1 MRSLFALA
9 LTTALLGAGVGS
21 SLPELVDAA
30 KKADWEAVRVL
41 LEQGADVNVAAADG
55 TTALHWASYWDDLAG
70 AVLLIREGAD
80 PGSANDLGATPLWN
94 AALNGSS
101 EMVRSLLEAGA
112 DPDAALILGET
123 VLMTA
128 ARSGNADVVGQL
140 LAEGADPNVSAA
152 RGQTALMWAA
162 AQGHSD
168 VVEALLAYD
177 ADVHARSDVWSELH
191 KTDLEQAGHSD
202 YQIWI
207 QQGGNTPLMFA
218 VRAGDLASA
227 QMLVAA
233 GADVQIESAYGIDA
247 TALAAHSDHADL
259 VEFLLESGADPNT
272 SEGGYTALHA
282 AILRGNER
290 AVRALLAHGADAN
303 SPLLAPS
310 PTRRQSL
317 DFFFHP
323 AFVGA
328 TPFWLAARFVQPGVM
343 RALAESGADPLFVHE
358 PEYWAGGGPAC
369 AWQEEGVTTAL
380 MAALGVGG
388 PNSGFA
394 TPGPL
399 EREALTLEAV
409 RIAVELGVDVGA
421 QDGNGRNATQAAQRR
436 GYDSVVEFLRNLQID
451 REPVR

>member
-1 MRSLFALA
+1 MRIRGLFTVALA
-9 LTTALLGAGVGS
+9 SALLGAGVGPG
-21 SLPELVDAA
+21 LPPLVDAA
-30 KKADWEAVRVL
+30 KNADWEAVRVL
-41 LEQGADVNVAAADG
+41 LEQGADVNATAADG
-55 TTALHWASYWDDLAG
+55 TTALHWASYWDDPAG
-70 AVLLIREGAD
+70 AELLIREGAD
-80 PGSANDLGATPLWN
+80 PGAATDLGATPLWS

-101 EMVRSLLEAGA
+101 AMARILLRAGA
-112 DPDAALILGET
+112 DPGAALILGET

-140 LAEGADPNVSAA
+140 LAEGADPNLSAA

-168 VVEALLAYD
+168 VVRELLAYD
-177 ADVHARSDVWSELH
+177 ADVHARSDVWRELH
-191 KTDLEQAGHSD
+191 KTDLQQAGHRD

-227 QMLVAA
+227 VMLVTA
-233 GADVQIESAYGIDA
+233 GADVNVESAYGIDA
-247 TALAAHSDHADL
+247 TALAAHSNHADL
-259 VEFLLESGADPNT
+259 VEFLLQSGANPNA
-272 SEGGYTALHA
+272 SKGGYAALHA

-303 SPLLAPS
+303 LPLLAPS

-328 TPFWLAARFVQPGVM
+328 TPFWLAARFVQPGIM
-343 RALAESGADPLFVHE
+343 RALAQFGADPLFVHE
-358 PEYWAGGGPAC
+358 PEYWAGGGPAF
-369 AWQEEGVTTAL
+369 AWQEEGATTAL
-380 MAALGVGG
+380 MAAVGMGG
-388 PNSGFA
+388 PTSGFA

-409 RIAVELGVDVGA
+409 RIAVGLGVEVDA
-421 QDGNGRNATQAAQRR
+421 RNASGGTAVQAAQGR
-436 GYDSVVEFLRNLQID
+436 GYDSVVEFLR
-451 REPVR
+451 R